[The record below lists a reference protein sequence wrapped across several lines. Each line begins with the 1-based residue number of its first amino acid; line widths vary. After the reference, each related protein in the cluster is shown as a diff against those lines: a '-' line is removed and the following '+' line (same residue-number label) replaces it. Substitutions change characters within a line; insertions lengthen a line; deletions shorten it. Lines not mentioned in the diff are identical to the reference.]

1 MEELFSHSKEK
12 IFLEPID
19 KYFEEKNDNNYY
31 KLEKNDSNDK
41 DLDFQKLDYELCQSL
56 NLLDENDN
64 SSEFESEELT
74 YSQKPVLK
82 KNKKLLINN
91 FLIINNENINKAK
104 INTVKKYYWLANKN
118 SLFYLFNNKNYY

>member
-41 DLDFQKLDYELCQSL
+41 DLDFQKLDDELCQSL

>member
-19 KYFEEKNDNNYY
+19 KYFEERKDNNYY

-41 DLDFQKLDYELCQSL
+41 DLDFQKLDDELCQSL

>member
-41 DLDFQKLDYELCQSL
+41 DLDFQKLDDELCQSL

-64 SSEFESEELT
+64 SSEFESEELA